1 MSNENIEKQRKAIK
15 TLIENQ
21 LNVLKLNGSTNGNK
35 EVTISLPKAECI
47 SQDIL
52 KNILTEVFGYEPKIL
67 FCQELKC
74 IESTK
79 VVILTLLLK

>member
-15 TLIENQ
+15 VLIENQ
-21 LNVLKLNGSTNGNK
+21 LKVLKLNGSSKSSK
-35 EVTISLPKAECI
+35 EVTISLPKADSI
-47 SQDIL
+47 NQDVL
-52 KNILTEVFGYEPKIL
+52 KSILTEIFEYEPEIV
-67 FCQELKC
+67 FYQELSC

>member
-15 TLIENQ
+15 VLIENQ
-21 LNVLKLNGSTNGNK
+21 LKVLKLNGSTKSNK
-35 EVTISLPKAECI
+35 EVTISLPKADSI
-47 SQDIL
+47 NPDIL
-52 KNILTEVFGYEPKIL
+52 NNILTEVFGYKPEIV